1 MLLGNNTQ
9 TNNGMN
15 MLPMLLMNLSTKMS
29 PELIQTMMMSQMA
42 PTY

>member
-1 MLLGNNTQ
+1 
-9 TNNGMN
+9 
-15 MLPMLLMNLSTKMS
+15 MLPMLLMNQNGVQKMS